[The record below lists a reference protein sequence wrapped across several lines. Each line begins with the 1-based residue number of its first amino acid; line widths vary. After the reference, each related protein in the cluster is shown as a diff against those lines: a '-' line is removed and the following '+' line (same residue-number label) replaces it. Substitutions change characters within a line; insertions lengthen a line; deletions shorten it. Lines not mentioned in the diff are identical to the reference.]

1 MNPLGGLPQE
11 SHSSSP
17 PPYLGGYISFHKSI
31 KKAAIATSCEPQVEI
46 SSSAGEESIVINVE
60 DEEEEEEDGKLDS
73 RIFYQLAQDL

>member
-17 PPYLGGYISFHKSI
+17 PPDLGGYISFHKSI

-46 SSSAGEESIVINVE
+46 SSSAGVDSAV
-60 DEEEEEEDGKLDS
+60 EEEEDGKLDS